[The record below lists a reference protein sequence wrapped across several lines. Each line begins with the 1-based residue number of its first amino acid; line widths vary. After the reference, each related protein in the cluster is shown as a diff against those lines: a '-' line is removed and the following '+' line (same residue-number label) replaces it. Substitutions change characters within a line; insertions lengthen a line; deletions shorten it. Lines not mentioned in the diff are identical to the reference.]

1 VFTTCSSYFDYPRSA
16 TRCSLQ
22 FVLLHQVHN
31 ASFFLLQ
38 SLAQELFQC
47 TVLPLGISFFRVC
60 VTASSPLVHFSLHI
74 FLIPCSVVHRFL
86 SLLLHSSVDS
96 LSVCCSVW
104 LDSFLLPDS
113 HAGYFFGF
121 HRSAAGQRLLAPFPA
136 WCLDSRL
143 QFWLPGFFFS
153 LSRGSALP
161 HAHSHAHSI
170 PIRFFSESFCRQC
183 SHSQLRPPPFLD
195 SVLITVS
202 IFLSRSCVWIVAGR
216 SRYSS

>member
-1 VFTTCSSYFDYPRSA
+1 LIILDLLLVVLFNLFFFTKCTTRHFSCSKVSRKSFSSA
-16 TRCSLQ
+16 QYSLLE
-22 FVLLHQVHN
+22 FH
-31 ASFFLLQ
+31 FF
-38 SLAQELFQC
+38 
-47 TVLPLGISFFRVC
+47 VC

-104 LDSFLLPDS
+104 LDSFLWPDS

-121 HRSAAGQRLLAPFPA
+121 HRSVAGQRLLAPFPA

-195 SVLITVS
+195 SVLITVL

-216 SRYSS
+216 SRYIS

>member
-60 VTASSPLVHFSLHI
+60 ATASSPLVHFSLHI

-86 SLLLHSSVDS
+86 TLLLHSSVDS
-96 LSVCCSVW
+96 LSVCCSVRLTRTHFSGLIPT
-104 LDSFLLPDS
+104 LDISSVFIGARQASVFLLRFPRGVWIRVS
-113 HAGYFFGF
+113 SFGCRDF
-121 HRSAAGQRLLAPFPA
+121 SSPSRVDQLCLTRTVTRTVFPFVFSVKASAA
-136 WCLDSRL
+136 
-143 QFWLPGFFFS
+143 
-153 LSRGSALP
+153 SAVT
-161 HAHSHAHSI
+161 HS
-170 PIRFFSESFCRQC
+170 
-183 SHSQLRPPPFLD
+183 
-195 SVLITVS
+195 
-202 IFLSRSCVWIVAGR
+202 
-216 SRYSS
+216 